1 MFFISIIFLTIINP
15 SIQSGQPSLK
25 LTFIPDEKYFTNGH
39 QVDILCELLNP
50 NDFTTEAPQLW
61 HVDLKTGKYTPISR
75 MSINSPPNEAPDT
88 FKRNPNKRIEWIKKN
103 HMRIRH
109 LQLEDSARY
118 ECNCPDC
125 EQRLEEQKKILQ
137 VMKLTE
143 PRWHIEPG
151 WPIQENAKT
160 TIKCTVDDFYPYVS
174 HKIIRNHH
182 EMNDGKSILPNTNT
196 FPQKFSWEAS
206 VTPTADWHNQT
217 LQCTVTQGNT
227 EQHALKVLDV
237 LFTPRFL
244 KCDEKQYVN
253 STKENATI
261 ECSYSGN
268 PTPTLTW
275 FRQTDEKLI
284 KTETG
289 ITIETKDE
297 YHGKYK
303 SIVIFD
309 REKLISIPLT
319 TTMTTTITK
328 SSNGK
333 SDITIK
339 PKPAGD
345 NYYQQLL
352 NDGFI
357 VKLTYNNEER
367 GLRKINIL
375 SDVNDVRSNALDS
388 SSTKTIQNLSTFI
401 ILLSF
406 LPVLYMIQFH

>member
-1 MFFISIIFLTIINP
+1 
-15 SIQSGQPSLK
+15 
-25 LTFIPDEKYFTNGH
+25 
-39 QVDILCELLNP
+39 
-50 NDFTTEAPQLW
+50 
-61 HVDLKTGKYTPISR
+61 
-75 MSINSPPNEAPDT
+75 
-88 FKRNPNKRIEWIKKN
+88 
-103 HMRIRH
+103 
-109 LQLEDSARY
+109 
-118 ECNCPDC
+118 
-125 EQRLEEQKKILQ
+125 
-137 VMKLTE
+137 
-143 PRWHIEPG
+143 
-151 WPIQENAKT
+151 
-160 TIKCTVDDFYPYVS
+160 
-174 HKIIRNHH
+174 
-182 EMNDGKSILPNTNT
+182 
-196 FPQKFSWEAS
+196 
-206 VTPTADWHNQT
+206 
-217 LQCTVTQGNT
+217 
-227 EQHALKVLDV
+227 
-237 LFTPRFL
+237 
-244 KCDEKQYVN
+244 
-253 STKENATI
+253 
-261 ECSYSGN
+261 
-268 PTPTLTW
+268 
-275 FRQTDEKLI
+275 FRQTDEKPI

-289 ITIETKDE
+289 IAIETKDE
-297 YHGKYK
+297 HHGKYK

-309 REKLISIPLT
+309 REKLSSIPLT